1 MNDILTGVL
10 GSIIATILI
19 AIAVKWIWPDF
30 QNKCLYRGVRVDGA
44 WDIFEVRDSNDVK
57 GGKLELKQRG
67 SIIKGSSIRK
77 VTREGKESE
86 RKFNYHGFIRNH
98 QVTMIFEDSRGV
110 GFDTGTYVFTV
121 QNDAKTMVGMATF
134 HGKKENRIVSE
145 SRTLIKVAS

>member
-57 GGKLELKQRG
+57 SGKLELKQRG
-67 SIIKGSSIRK
+67 
-77 VTREGKESE
+77 V
-86 RKFNYHGFIRNH
+86 
-98 QVTMIFEDSRGV
+98 
-110 GFDTGTYVFTV
+110 
-121 QNDAKTMVGMATF
+121 
-134 HGKKENRIVSE
+134 
-145 SRTLIKVAS
+145 L